1 MPIKWN
7 FIGFLKNGSSFKEE
21 EEVTLCSF
29 SYPINEREGGQDS
42 VVVIATR
49 YRLDGPGGEIVP
61 VQTCPEA
68 HPASCTVGTWSFP
81 GGLSGRGVV
90 LTTRPLLAPRLKM
103 SWSYMSAIC
112 LPAWACHEVNFTVTL
127 SEHE

>member
-1 MPIKWN
+1 MDLLSITHISHADQWN

-21 EEVTLCSF
+21 EVTLCSF
-29 SYPINEREGGQDS
+29 SYPVNEREGGRDS

-61 VQTCPEA
+61 VQTGPEA

-81 GGLSGRGVV
+81 GGKAAG
-90 LTTRPLLAPRLKM
+90 
-103 SWSYMSAIC
+103 
-112 LPAWACHEVNFTVTL
+112 AWC
-127 SEHE
+127 